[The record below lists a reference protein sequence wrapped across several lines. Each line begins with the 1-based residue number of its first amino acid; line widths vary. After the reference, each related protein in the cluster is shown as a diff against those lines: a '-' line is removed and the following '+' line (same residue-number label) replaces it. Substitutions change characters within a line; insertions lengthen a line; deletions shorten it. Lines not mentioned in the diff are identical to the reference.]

1 MARRWRDAMAQLAPW
16 LLLQR
21 AWHCLTAGSWKLA
34 LCRVVVVIAAIGI
47 GGLLFVAA
55 GLMPIAASAGHWPI
69 TQVFLN
75 FTMHRSVRTNTL
87 GLTAPPLDDPGM
99 VMKGAGHYATG
110 CLPCHGAPGRPRPL
124 IVKQMVPEPP
134 VLSPLIADLAPEELF
149 WVVKHGIKYTAM
161 PGWVAQQRD
170 DEVWAMVAFLQRLPE
185 LEPAQFRQLAY
196 GDSDAL
202 AGAAGA
208 PLTALD
214 RSALAVSDPR
224 SALANCAR
232 CHGDDGDGR
241 GDGVAPRLA
250 GQSEAYLLASL
261 QAFSR
266 GERHSGIMQPVAAGL
281 GEHEMRALAQYYA
294 IQDSIDSTPPGD
306 AIDDAAAI
314 ARGAALAAQGVAE
327 RRIPACVEC
336 HGPNPAARNPM
347 YPQLAG
353 QYADYLEL
361 QLTLFKEGDRG
372 GSDYAPI
379 MEIVADSLDE
389 GDIRDLALYYA
400 SLPVAAPSQKPGTS
414 NNRSEATAT
423 SNPSPSRPSP

>member
-1 MARRWRDAMAQLAPW
+1 MARRWRDAVAPW

-75 FTMHRSVRTNTL
+75 FTMHRSVDTHTL
-87 GLTAPPLDDPGM
+87 GIAAPPLDDPAM

-124 IVKQMVPEPP
+124 IVKQMVPAPP
-134 VLSPLIADLAPEELF
+134 DLSPAIAELAPEELF
-149 WVVKHGIKYTAM
+149 WIVKHGIKYTAM
-161 PGWVAQQRD
+161 PAWPSQKRD
-170 DEVWAMVAFLQRLPE
+170 DEVWAMVAFLRRMPDLQ
-185 LEPAQFRQLAY
+185 PAQFRQLAY
-196 GDSDAL
+196 GGSDAM
-202 AGAAGA
+202 AGAAGGLA
-208 PLTALD
+208 ALD
-214 RSALAVSDPR
+214 RPALPT
-224 SALANCAR
+224 LANCAR
-232 CHGDDGDGR
+232 CHGEGGNGR
-241 GDGVAPRLA
+241 DTSAFPRLA
-250 GQSEAYLLASL
+250 GQSEPYLLASL
-261 QAFSR
+261 QAYAR

-294 IQDSIDSTPPGD
+294 HQDSTDIAPPD
-306 AIDDAAAI
+306 NPIDDAAAI

-327 RRIPACVEC
+327 RRIPACIEC
-336 HGPNPAARNPM
+336 HGPGATGRNPV

-361 QLTLFKEGDRG
+361 QLTLFKEGERG

-379 MEIVADSLDE
+379 MHIVAASLDE
-389 GDIRDLALYYA
+389 RDIRDLALYYA
-400 SLPVAAPSQKPGTS
+400 SLPVAASDT
-414 NNRSEATAT
+414 NLE
-423 SNPSPSRPSP
+423 